1 MPIMTLIEAIQNRH
15 SVRRYRPD
23 PIDETVLAR
32 QRHKHTY
39 AERKGST
46 R

>member
-23 PIDETVLAR
+23 PIDETALAR
-32 QRHKHTY
+32 L
-39 AERKGST
+39 EDDSSGMDVPPVSL
-46 R
+46 